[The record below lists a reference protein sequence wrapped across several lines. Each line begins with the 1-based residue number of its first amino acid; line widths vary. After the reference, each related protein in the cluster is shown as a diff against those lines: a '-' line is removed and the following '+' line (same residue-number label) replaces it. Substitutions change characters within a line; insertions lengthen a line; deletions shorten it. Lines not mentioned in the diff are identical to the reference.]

1 MSIRPTRFNGSDFG
15 GMVVGLSP
23 PLVSRTQSC
32 KCWIEINGGSRWSS
46 IMASAAST
54 SLLFSSISLCRFGG
68 ERGRGGSLK
77 RRTLRRPVCRLAED
91 VVIVGGGIA
100 GLATAVSLQRL
111 GVRSLVLEQ
120 AEGIR
125 TGGTS
130 LTLFKNGWRVLDA
143 IGVGNEL
150 RSQFLEIQGMVVKSE
165 DGRELRSFTFKDE
178 DESQEVRAVERRIL
192 LETLASKLPADAIR
206 FSSKLANILKGE
218 PGETLLDLED
228 GTQLTAKIVIGCDG
242 IRSSVARWMGY
253 AEPNYVG
260 HCAFRGLAYYP
271 KGQPLQSRVNY
282 IYGRGIRAGYVPVSP
297 TKVYWFIC
305 FNDPSPGPRMTDPSL
320 LKKQAQELVKGW
332 PSELLTLIDQTPD
345 DTISKTL
352 LVDRLLWP
360 LISPPASTDK
370 VVLLGD
376 AWHPMTPNLGQG
388 ACCALE
394 DAVVLAKKLAHALQS
409 NPSSDSSIEDALKS
423 YGKERWPRVFPL
435 SLRSNLVGSLL
446 QWENPIVCSVRNNVI
461 LPKVVQLG
469 PLLEHTNF
477 QCEPL

>member
-1 MSIRPTRFNGSDFG
+1 
-15 GMVVGLSP
+15 
-23 PLVSRTQSC
+23 
-32 KCWIEINGGSRWSS
+32 
-46 IMASAAST
+46 
-54 SLLFSSISLCRFGG
+54 
-68 ERGRGGSLK
+68 
-77 RRTLRRPVCRLAED
+77 
-91 VVIVGGGIA
+91 
-100 GLATAVSLQRL
+100 
-111 GVRSLVLEQ
+111 
-120 AEGIR
+120 
-125 TGGTS
+125 
-130 LTLFKNGWRVLDA
+130 
-143 IGVGNEL
+143 
-150 RSQFLEIQGMVVKSE
+150 MVVKSE

-228 GTQLTAKIVIGCDG
+228 GRQLTAKIVIGCDG

-345 DTISKTL
+345 DTISKTP

-360 LISPPASTDK
+360 IISPPASTDK
-370 VVLLGD
+370 VVLVGD